1 MAAVHSWRPASPT
14 PSTAG
19 RRQTS
24 AADRP
29 KLRHS
34 CHACASSKLKCSQN
48 KPTCSRCAKRGL
60 TCEYFAAKPG
70 GRKPNKQSSNDNH
83 QNGVPN
89 TTANFSNNE
98 HLSAQVNRLPSSS
111 SDPTIDLPSSGILHQ
126 SPRTTISDTSMD
138 LFDPIDQG
146 LSSISTAACNDLDDL
161 CNSSISSSMEASNVD
176 LFKLADFFPA
186 GIENNINDP
195 ENLSDACPVFEN
207 AISELLALS
216 APSST
221 SKIPTAP
228 SNEVQEY
235 QSFPAMEPACSC
247 LLRALGFMKQLFPSP
262 FSSDCMTRATQG
274 LDKATITPTIQA
286 AITRNEATVQAV
298 DAMLNCAS
306 CSQDGYLLAVMS
318 LIIFRVLG
326 WYEAVARQTP
336 GLHGS
341 PPCRQRESSPPGLVL
356 ENPVVVGSYRLDG
369 DDSARMSAQLVLN
382 ELHRVR
388 NLINKLSSKLKMQ
401 ASKSR
406 GGGAESPE
414 SMDSD
419 NGMMLPLSAVMYNQ
433 FDADLKRRLKALSC
447 EMIDRLRRL

>member
-1 MAAVHSWRPASPT
+1 MAALHSRSPASPT

-19 RRQTS
+19 QRQTT
-24 AADRP
+24 AADCP

-60 TCEYFAAKPG
+60 TCEYVAAKPG

-83 QNGVPN
+83 HNGVPN
-89 TTANFSNNE
+89 TTTNYSNNV
-98 HLSAQVNRLPSSS
+98 HLSSQVKWFPSS
-111 SDPTIDLPSSGILHQ
+111 SDPSIDLPSPGILHQ
-126 SPRTTISDTSMD
+126 SPTPTIPDTSMD
-138 LFDPIDQG
+138 LFGPMDQD

-161 CNSSISSSMEASNVD
+161 FNSSIPSSIEASNVD

-186 GIENNINDP
+186 DIENISNDP
-195 ENLSDACPVFEN
+195 ESFSDARPVFEN
-207 AISELLALS
+207 AISDLLALS
-216 APSST
+216 VPSST
-221 SKIPTAP
+221 SKISTAP
-228 SNEVQEY
+228 SNEVHEHH
-235 QSFPAMEPACSC
+235 SFSAMEPACSC
-247 LLRALGFMKQLFPSP
+247 LVRALGFMKQLFPSP

-274 LDKATITPTIQA
+274 LDNATITPTIQA
-286 AITRNEATVQAV
+286 AITRNEATIQAV
-298 DAMLNCAS
+298 DTMLNCAL

-326 WYEAVARQTP
+326 WYAAVARQTP
-336 GLHGS
+336 GLHGA
-341 PPCRQRESSPPGLVL
+341 PTCRQRESSPPGLVPV
-356 ENPVVVGSYRLDG
+356 NPIVVGSYRLDG

-388 NLINKLSSKLKMQ
+388 YLINKLSLKLKIK

-406 GGGAESPE
+406 GGGAETSE

-419 NGMMLPLSAVMYNQ
+419 NGMMLPLSAVMYIQ
-433 FDADLKRRLKALSC
+433 FDADLKRRLKALSR
-447 EMIDRLRRL
+447 EMIDLLRTL